1 MKPLLFP
8 VALAGSLTLCWF
20 AIAPTRTSAQIVP
33 DRTLPDNSRVTPE
46 GNTFIIE
53 GGTSTT
59 GGTLFHSFEE
69 FSLPTNTEAFFKNTD
84 QINQILTRITG
95 GSISNIDGTL
105 RANGNANL
113 FFLNPNGIVFGPNAR
128 LELGGSFLATTGDR
142 FVFADGSFFSATNP
156 ETLPLL
162 TVNAPVGLQ
171 FGTTSGPIN
180 VLGIGHNL
188 EVDEFGAV
196 DRSNRSDGLQVNPGN
211 TLAILG
217 SSVTLDGGNL
227 ITESGRI
234 EVGSVSAGSNVG
246 LTSTAQNLSLDYQN
260 VAGFQ
265 DIQLTEAGSIDA
277 SGPGAGDIRLYGK
290 NINLNNLSV
299 ILSITE
305 GEEVGKTIEM
315 NAADSLNLSKFSAIL
330 AETYHS
336 GIGADLNI
344 NAGRLRVRDGAT
356 ISTGVNGGQPG
367 NVLNIE
373 VRELILEKGGQIS
386 ASSFFDGGQAGD
398 INITAF
404 ESITV
409 TGEGEDFGGFLRP
422 SGIFASQNNLVGT
435 GTGGHIN
442 VETQR
447 MLVSD
452 GGQIAVGTIG
462 LGQGGNITIRASDSI
477 QLVGTADDEESPS
490 GLFASTLG
498 FGDAGGLKI
507 ETGDLIIRNGAR
519 ISVKGQSLEDL
530 ELIFGESS
538 PEDIDPVL
546 LELINFFEFSEFQ
559 LGKAGNL
566 IIHAD
571 SVLLENEGLIRISPQ
586 DLVDFIK
593 NSTAGRQVELGR
605 GGNVNIYA
613 DSILLDNE
621 GDITATTASGDNAN
635 IQITTNNLQ
644 VRHGSSIT
652 TDASRLATG
661 GNITIDTQ
669 TLVLGENSNITAQ
682 AEDGRGGNIQLNT
695 TADIRSFDS
704 DIDASSQR
712 GIDGVVAVNRPE
724 VDPDAA
730 LVELEEDR
738 INPVALVPR
747 GCDVGSGD
755 NSSRFIVSGWGG
767 LPPSPREP
775 RSGGN
780 FIDNLDPLP
789 GRNSEGSGEN
799 LGNFSLGE
807 AVPVQRISE
816 ASNWQLNEQ
825 GEVVLIAAVEKSV
838 PDLPGIGCDGEALSP
853 GFKNVGTDASGIPES
868 ITVDRFNVVG
878 NSVFSEAE
886 VSQVLAPYTNRSLSF
901 ADLREARSAVT
912 NLYVEAGYI
921 TTGAYLPPQTVRE
934 NTVEIAVVPG
944 MLREIQVNSNRLD
957 NYVYDRLWVAI
968 GNEPVNVNRIVE
980 ALRLLRLDP
989 LIQDVQGELRAVP
1002 IPGRNILEVN
1012 IIEASPFSGTQLV
1025 LDNRRSP
1032 GVSTFRQQVQGNY
1045 NNLLGLGDRLLLS
1058 YARTEGSNT
1067 WEGSY
1072 IVPITPRNTTL
1083 GFRYSNGNSQIVE
1096 SPFERLDIE
1105 ANSRLYELTLRQPF
1119 QRATPEYT
1127 REFVLG
1133 LTASRQASETSLLGD
1148 RFPLSAGANNDGE
1161 LRVSALR
1168 FFQEWT
1174 QRQPEQVL
1182 ALRSTFSL
1190 GVDAFDAT
1198 INNNAPDS
1206 RFFAWRGQGQ
1216 WVRSFGRDT
1225 LLFVRGDV
1233 QLSPDNLV
1241 SFEQIGL
1248 GGLDTVRGYRQDT
1261 LLTDNGVLGSVELR
1275 LPVFRFAGGNGLVQI
1290 APFLDVGT
1298 GWNSGGQPNP
1308 DTTSLVSLGVGLQLD
1323 LGNQLSA
1330 RLDFGKPLV
1339 DINSRNRTWQENG
1352 IHFSVK
1358 YNPF

>member
-20 AIAPTRTSAQIVP
+20 AIVPTRTSAQIVP
-33 DRTLPDNSRVTPE
+33 DRTLPENSRVTPDD
-46 GNTFIIE
+46 NTFIIE

-69 FSLPTNTEAFFKNTD
+69 FSVPTNTEALFNNTD

-95 GSISNIDGTL
+95 ASISNIDGIL

-142 FVFADGSFFSATNP
+142 FVFADGSFFSASNP

-162 TVNAPVGLQ
+162 TVNAPIGLQ

-188 EVDEFGAV
+188 VPDELGAV

-227 ITESGRI
+227 IAESGRI
-234 EVGSVSAGSNVG
+234 EVGSVSAGSEIKLNSQEQG
-246 LTSTAQNLSLDYQN
+246 LIFDYQN
-260 VAGFQ
+260 VRGFQ
-265 DIQLTEAGSIDA
+265 DVQLTEKASIDA
-277 SGPGAGDIRLYGK
+277 SGPGGGDIRVHGR
-290 NINLNNLSV
+290 NINLNDFSVVLS
-299 ILSITE
+299 LTE
-305 GEEVGKTIEM
+305 GNESGQTLQV
-315 NAADSLNLSKFSAIL
+315 NASDSIKLNELSAIL
-330 AETYHS
+330 AETYGT
-336 GIGADLNI
+336 GIGSTLNI
-344 NAGRLRVRDGAT
+344 NTGLLLIENGST
-356 ISTGVNGGQPG
+356 ISAGVNDGEPG
-367 NVLNIE
+367 NVLSIN
-373 VRELILEKGGQIS
+373 VRELILENGGQIS
-386 ASSFFDGGQAGD
+386 ASSFFENGKAGD
-398 INITAF
+398 IHIRASDSITA
-404 ESITV
+404 S
-409 TGEGEDFGGFLRP
+409 GEGEDISEEMRA
-422 SGIFASQNNLVGT
+422 SGIFANQNDPLGTRPGGNITLETRNLTVDSGA
-435 GTGGHIN
+435 
-442 VETQR
+442 
-447 MLVSD
+447 
-452 GGQIAVGTIG
+452 QIAVGTIG
-462 LGQGGNITIRASDSI
+462 FGQAGTLRVTALDSI
-477 QLVGTADDEESPS
+477 ELAGRAQDPEFSS

-498 FGDAGGLKI
+498 FGNAGNLII
-507 ETGDLIIRNGAR
+507 ETSRLIVRDGAV
-519 ISVKGQSLEDL
+519 ISVKGQTLNDL
-530 ELIFGESS
+530 EMVWGI
-538 PEDIDPVL
+538 EDIDNLPEEAL
-546 LELINFFEFSEFQ
+546 DFFGIENPTELA
-559 LGKAGNL
+559 LGQAGNL
-566 IIHAD
+566 TI
-571 SVLLENEGLIRISPQ
+571 NSP
-586 DLVDFIK
+586 L
-593 NSTAGRQVELGR
+593 
-605 GGNVNIYA
+605 
-613 DSILLDNE
+613 ILLNE
-621 GDITATTASGDNAN
+621 QGIIRATTVAGDNAN

-644 VRHGSSIT
+644 LRRGSNIT

-669 TLVLGENSNITAQ
+669 TLVLGENSNITAR
-682 AEDGRGGNIQLNT
+682 ATDGRGGNIQVNT

-704 DIDASSQR
+704 AIDASSQR
-712 GIDGVVAVNRPE
+712 GIDGVVAINRPE
-724 VDPDAA
+724 VDPAAA

-747 GCDVGSGD
+747 GCDVGSSD

-789 GRNSEGSGEN
+789 ARNYEGSGEN

-825 GEVVLIAAVEKSV
+825 GEVVLIAAVEKSS

-853 GFKNVGTDASGIPES
+853 GLKNVETAASGIPES

-886 VSQVLAPYTNRSLSF
+886 VSQVLSPYTNRSLSF
-901 ADLREARSAVT
+901 ADLREARSAIT

-944 MLREIQVNSNRLD
+944 MLREIQVNSNRLH
-957 NYVYDRLWVAI
+957 NYVHDRLMVAI

-989 LIQDVQGELRAVP
+989 LIQEVQGELRAVP
-1002 IPGRNILEVN
+1002 IPGQNILEVN

-1045 NNLLGLGDRLLLS
+1045 NNLLGLGDRLFFS

-1096 SPFERLDIE
+1096 SPFDRLDIE

-1127 REFVLG
+1127 REFALG

-1148 RFPLSAGANNDGE
+1148 RFPLSAGANNNGE

-1168 FFQEWT
+1168 FFQDWT

-1198 INNNAPDS
+1198 VNNNAPDS

-1298 GWNSGGQPNP
+1298 GWNSAGQANPN
-1308 DTTSLVSLGVGLQLD
+1308 TTSLVSLGLGLQLE
-1323 LGNQLSA
+1323 LGNQLTA

>member
-1 MKPLLFP
+1 MTLLMKPHLFP
-8 VALAGSLTLCWF
+8 VVLSVSLTLCWF

-33 DRTLPDNSRVTPE
+33 DRTLPENSRVTPD

-69 FSLPTNTEAFFKNTD
+69 FSVPTNTEALFNNTD

-95 GSISNIDGTL
+95 GSISNIDGIL
-105 RANGNANL
+105 RAKGNANL

-128 LELGGSFLATTGDR
+128 LQLGGSFLATTGDR

-156 ETLPLL
+156 QTLPLL

-196 DRSNRSDGLQVNPGN
+196 DRSDRSDGLQVNPGN

-217 SSVTLDGGNL
+217 SSVTLNGGNL
-227 ITESGRI
+227 IAESGRI
-234 EVGSVSAGSNVG
+234 EVGSVSAGSTVG
-246 LTSTAQNLSLDYQN
+246 LTSTAQNLSFDYQN
-260 VAGFQ
+260 VTGFQ
-265 DIQLTEAGSIDA
+265 DIQLTEAASIDA
-277 SGPGAGDIRLYGK
+277 SGPGGGELRVHGQ
-290 NINLNNLSV
+290 NINLNNSSV

-305 GEEVGKTIEM
+305 GEEIGKTVEI
-315 NAADSLNLSKFSAIL
+315 NAADSLNLSEFSAIL
-330 AETYHS
+330 AETYGF
-336 GIGADLNI
+336 GIGADLTI
-344 NAGRLRVRDGAT
+344 NAGQLRVGNGAT
-356 ISTGVNGGQPG
+356 ISTGVNEGQPG
-367 NVLNIE
+367 NALNIE
-373 VRELILEKGGQIS
+373 VRELILEEGGQIS
-386 ASSFFDGGQAGD
+386 ASSFFEEGQAGD
-398 INITAF
+398 INIRAS

-409 TGEGEDFGGFLRP
+409 SGEGEDLGGNPR
-422 SGIFASQNNLVGT
+422 ASSISSNQNNPLGT
-435 GTGGHIN
+435 GSGGN
-442 VETQR
+442 VVLETPT
-447 MLVSD
+447 LIVD
-452 GGQIAVGTIG
+452 KGGQIAVGTVG
-462 LGQGGNITIRASDSI
+462 LGPG
-477 QLVGTADDEESPS
+477 
-490 GLFASTLG
+490 
-498 FGDAGGLKI
+498 
-507 ETGDLIIRNGAR
+507 
-519 ISVKGQSLEDL
+519 
-530 ELIFGESS
+530 
-538 PEDIDPVL
+538 
-546 LELINFFEFSEFQ
+546 
-559 LGKAGNL
+559 GNL
-566 IIHAD
+566 IIRVSESIKLAGTGTEGD
-571 SVLLENEGLIRISPQ
+571 PSGIFASSMGLGQAGNLTIETNELVIRDGARVSARGDTLGEILQFFEIESFDELPAEILGLILEVLDLENVRQIQPGQAGNIRI
-586 DLVDFIK
+586 
-593 NSTAGRQVELGR
+593 NA
-605 GGNVNIYA
+605 A
-613 DSILLDNE
+613 DIFLENQGSIR
-621 GDITATTASGDNAN
+621 ATTAAGEDAN
-635 IQITTNNLQ
+635 ITITTNNLQ
-644 VRHGSSIT
+644 LRRGGSIT
-652 TDASRLATG
+652 TNASNFATG

-669 TLVLGENSNITAQ
+669 TLVMGENSNITAQ

-712 GIDGVVAVNRPE
+712 GIDGVVAINRPE
-724 VDPDAA
+724 VDPAAA

-799 LGNFSLGE
+799 FGNFSLGE
-807 AVPVQRISE
+807 SVLVQRISE

-825 GEVVLIAAVEKSV
+825 GEVVLIAAVEKSS

-853 GFKNVGTDASGIPES
+853 GLKNVGTEASGIPES
-868 ITVDRFNVVG
+868 ITVARFNVVG

-901 ADLREARSAVT
+901 ADLREARSAIT

-944 MLREIQVNSNRLD
+944 MLQDIEVNSNRLN
-957 NYVYDRLWVAI
+957 NYVRDRLWVAI

-1002 IPGRNILEVN
+1002 IPGQNILEVN
-1012 IIEASPFSGTQLV
+1012 IIEASPFSETQLV

-1045 NNLLGLGDRLLLS
+1045 NNLLGLGDRLFLS

-1096 SPFERLDIE
+1096 SPFDRLDIE

-1119 QRATPEYT
+1119 QRATNNYT
-1127 REFVLG
+1127 REFALG

-1148 RFPLSAGANNDGE
+1148 RFPLSAGANNNGE

-1198 INNNAPDS
+1198 VNNNAPDS

-1248 GGLDTVRGYRQDT
+1248 GGLDSVRGYRQDT

-1275 LPVFRFAGGNGLVQI
+1275 LPVFRFAGGNGLVQL

-1308 DTTSLVSLGVGLQLD
+1308 DTTSLVSLGVGLQLE